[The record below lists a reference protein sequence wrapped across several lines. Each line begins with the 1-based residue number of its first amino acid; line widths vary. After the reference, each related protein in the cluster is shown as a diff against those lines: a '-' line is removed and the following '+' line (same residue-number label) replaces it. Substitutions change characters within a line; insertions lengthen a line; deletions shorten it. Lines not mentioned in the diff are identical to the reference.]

1 MKYFAVPVKTIEDG
15 LFVVRDDI
23 EPIRVPT
30 SAAWGVV
37 DEIGNI
43 RAVFADPQAD
53 NRALAKVDALKR
65 RLKEAGIQPD
75 EPLTHITWND
85 LLEATLR
92 APVLGESVLARNLF
106 VCDALLDSRI
116 GADFAAFVAKAQE
129 NAAKLSMARHDYC
142 RMIMPN
148 VQVGPTRPLP
158 ANPTHEVADRKFK
171 ALTRER
177 RC

>member
-1 MKYFAVPVKTIEDG
+1 MKYYAVPVKTIEDG
-15 LFVVRDDI
+15 LFVVRDEI
-23 EPIRVPT
+23 EPIRVST

-75 EPLTHITWND
+75 EPLTRITWNE
-85 LLEATLR
+85 LLEATLH
-92 APVLGESVLARNLF
+92 APVLGDNLLVRNLF
-106 VCDALLDSRI
+106 ACDALLDSQI

-129 NAAKLSMARHDYC
+129 NAAKLSMARLDYC
-142 RMIMPN
+142 RMIMPY
-148 VQVGPTRPLP
+148 VQVGPPHPLP
-158 ANPTHEVADRKFK
+158 VNPTHEIADRKFK
-171 ALTRER
+171 ALTRGR
-177 RC
+177 RY